1 MAAELAELELLVQP
15 WCDRLDGRLQRLE
28 PYRAL
33 QQLAAREANGTPVQA
48 LASAEI
54 RAHLEDELASS
65 RDFRVLALLRKL
77 LAELHDD
84 GAVPAFAFA
93 EPVTVAE
100 PPEIVPAAPLTTTAL
115 LIDDVSAP
123 VSEVLLGVAEPLATA
138 AASAAPSAGDAAPA
152 VAQWHTDD
160 LHAEASAAV
169 ASMFGG
175 VDPGPPQQEAT
186 LAAVADVGATTPLAV
201 VVEEPVA
208 VAPLAVAIESIAIAP
223 AVAPEPVRDTV
234 PVMPAPPLVP
244 VMIAKAEA
252 TVMASLAKLRT
263 SKEDEVVIRTAPLE
277 PKQPSVSMEGTMAN
291 VAAAVAATVAAAG
304 RIAEPKA
311 AKPQPMTF
319 AAPVAASPWRERIAP
334 APAQISEATEIR
346 FVERAASPMLDV
358 APRSKP
364 APLAD
369 VPLPVASPLRKTPLN
384 SDKSAREWE
393 EASVEIR
400 RIGPVPALDPEPSRT
415 DQAAALAGRA
425 SAALGRL
432 VKSLKGE
439 KA

>member
-33 QQLAAREANGTPVQA
+33 QQLAARGANGTPVQA

-223 AVAPEPVRDTV
+223 AVAPEPMRDTV

-277 PKQPSVSMEGTMAN
+277 PKQPSVSMEG
-291 VAAAVAATVAAAG
+291 
-304 RIAEPKA
+304 
-311 AKPQPMTF
+311 
-319 AAPVAASPWRERIAP
+319 PWR
-334 APAQISEATEIR
+334 
-346 FVERAASPMLDV
+346 ML
-358 APRSKP
+358 PP
-364 APLAD
+364 Q
-369 VPLPVASPLRKTPLN
+369 SPLRSLLLAV
-384 SDKSAREWE
+384 S
-393 EASVEIR
+393 
-400 RIGPVPALDPEPSRT
+400 PSRK
-415 DQAAALAGRA
+415 QPSR
-425 SAALGRL
+425 SR
-432 VKSLKGE
+432 
-439 KA
+439 

>member
-1 MAAELAELELLVQP
+1 
-15 WCDRLDGRLQRLE
+15 
-28 PYRAL
+28 
-33 QQLAAREANGTPVQA
+33 
-48 LASAEI
+48 
-54 RAHLEDELASS
+54 
-65 RDFRVLALLRKL
+65 
-77 LAELHDD
+77 
-84 GAVPAFAFA
+84 
-93 EPVTVAE
+93 
-100 PPEIVPAAPLTTTAL
+100 
-115 LIDDVSAP
+115 
-123 VSEVLLGVAEPLATA
+123 
-138 AASAAPSAGDAAPA
+138 
-152 VAQWHTDD
+152 
-160 LHAEASAAV
+160 
-169 ASMFGG
+169 
-175 VDPGPPQQEAT
+175 
-186 LAAVADVGATTPLAV
+186 
-201 VVEEPVA
+201 
-208 VAPLAVAIESIAIAP
+208 
-223 AVAPEPVRDTV
+223 
-234 PVMPAPPLVP
+234 
-244 VMIAKAEA
+244 
-252 TVMASLAKLRT
+252 
-263 SKEDEVVIRTAPLE
+263 
-277 PKQPSVSMEGTMAN
+277 
-291 VAAAVAATVAAAG
+291 
-304 RIAEPKA
+304 
-311 AKPQPMTF
+311 MTF